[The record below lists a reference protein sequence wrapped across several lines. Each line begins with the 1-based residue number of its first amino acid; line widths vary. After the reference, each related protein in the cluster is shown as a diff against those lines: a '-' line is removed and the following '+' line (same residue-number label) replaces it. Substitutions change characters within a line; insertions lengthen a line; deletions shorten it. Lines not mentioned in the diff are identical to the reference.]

1 MLAGIKLTPK
11 VGRLELLNITSLAIM
26 SKQDRLLK
34 LFFYI
39 PEIIR
44 NTNNTILDIE
54 DILRKVLANECV
66 DNKITFNEE
75 DKLNLYKK
83 GEIKAQ
89 ETKTKITTIKTIT
102 NKLQNISSTFQR
114 LLI

>member
-11 VGRLELLNITSLAIM
+11 VGRFELLDIASSLTM
-26 SKQDRLLK
+26 CGKDRLLN

-54 DILRKVLANECV
+54 DILRKVLANECI